1 VRRKKNLPLLR
12 NIAVTGIAAE
22 GKSIAKHENII
33 IFLPFGAPGDIVDIQ
48 ITGKRKNYMEGRI
61 VKIHTRSGMRS
72 EPFCEHFGVCG
83 GCKWQHIAYR
93 HQLEFKQQQVTDH
106 FTRIGKL
113 DFPVPEP
120 IVPAPETEFYRNKLE
135 FTFTNRRWLTEQ
147 EISGG
152 ENIPELRAAGFHIP
166 GRFDRVI
173 DINTCYLQEEPSNS
187 IRLAVKNYAIE
198 HGLDF
203 FDLRKQQGFLRT
215 LIIRTSS
222 LGEVMVIIIF
232 FHEDNFRQ
240 EGLLKHIKKNFPG
253 ITSLMYVINP
263 KANDTIHDLD
273 VKLFTGR
280 DYILEEME
288 GLRFKVGP
296 KSFYQTNSLQ
306 ARQLYGIVRDYAN
319 PQNNEVIYDLY
330 TGTGT
335 IAAFMAR
342 YCKRVIGLEFLPE
355 AVEDAEF
362 NARLNKLN
370 NLSFFSGDIKDMLT
384 SDFIEKNGAPHTIIT
399 DPPRTG
405 MHPDVVERILDISPG
420 RIVYVS
426 CNSATQAR
434 DLQLLDPVYRIERL
448 RPVDMFPHTQHIESV
463 ALLVKR

>member
-1 VRRKKNLPLLR
+1 MPLLR
-12 NIAVTGIAAE
+12 NIAVTGIAAG

-93 HQLEFKQQQVTDH
+93 HQLDFKQQQVTDH

-135 FTFTNRRWLTEQ
+135 FTFTNRRWLTDQ

-152 ENIPELRAAGFHIP
+152 EKIPELRAAGFHIP
-166 GRFDRVI
+166 GRFDGVI

-187 IRLAVKNYAIE
+187 IRLAVKHYAIE
-198 HGLDF
+198 NGLDF

-240 EGLLKHIKKNFPG
+240 EGLLKHIHKNFPG

-306 ARQLYGIVRDYAN
+306 ARQLYGIARDYAN
-319 PQNNEVIYDLY
+319 PQNHEVIYDLY

-342 YCKRVIGLEFLPE
+342 YCKRVIGLEFVPE
-355 AVEDAEF
+355 AVEDAAF
-362 NARLNKLN
+362 NAKLNKLN

-448 RPVDMFPHTQHIESV
+448 RTVDMFPHTQHIESV